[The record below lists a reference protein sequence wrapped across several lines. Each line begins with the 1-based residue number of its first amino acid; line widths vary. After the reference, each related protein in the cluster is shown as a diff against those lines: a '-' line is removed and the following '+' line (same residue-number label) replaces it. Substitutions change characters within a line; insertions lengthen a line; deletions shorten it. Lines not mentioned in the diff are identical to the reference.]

1 MGDRVTHF
9 KINVL
14 MPVSSAPAYAAVCVV
29 AENSSFDR
37 RVKLRLSSAATEC
50 LKAAETRF
58 RVSERILPETC
69 SDPGPDRA

>member
-14 MPVSSAPAYAAVCVV
+14 MPVSSAPAVCVV

-58 RVSERILPETC
+58 RVSERILAETC
-69 SDPGPDRA
+69 SDPDRA